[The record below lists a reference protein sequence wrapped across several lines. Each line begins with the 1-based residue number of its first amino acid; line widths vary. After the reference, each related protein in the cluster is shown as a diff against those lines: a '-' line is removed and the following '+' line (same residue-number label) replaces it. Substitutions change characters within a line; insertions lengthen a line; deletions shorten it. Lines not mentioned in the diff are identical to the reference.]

1 MPLQINFLPSSTE
14 NTPIDML
21 NSSSL
26 MKFEFDILLSICLA
40 I

>member
-1 MPLQINFLPSSTE
+1 MPLQINFWPSSTE

-21 NSSSL
+21 KSNSL
-26 MKFEFDILLSICLA
+26 VKFELDILLSIGFA